1 MSKHIVVVMVLL
13 LISVVWVTPG
23 LGAVK
28 IREGALRDGFLLAGV
43 DGKLLTQDSKDR
55 WFFELGTDVNDGRF
69 FVKPG
74 SAIELLP
81 SSGLEKMTNDVKKR
95 SSGDY
100 RLWGK
105 VTKYEGKNFIFP
117 TYFLPLSKV
126 ERQEVQQPE
135 PSAPQSLNEPNDVI
149 RMPDEVLKKL
159 GGRRIIR
166 TEELEKGLVFESDSM
181 LADRI
186 GFIEGQKINSK
197 LVLDAL
203 GRNARRISVWLLPC
217 HALEHAQE
225 RQMSELEAV
234 RFKIA
239 GIVTRYKGEYY
250 LLLQRA
256 IQVYTHGNFGN

>member
-1 MSKHIVVVMVLL
+1 MVLL
-13 LISVVWVTPG
+13 LISAVSVTPG
-23 LGAVK
+23 FGASK
-28 IREGALRDGFLLAGV
+28 IREGTLRDGFLLAGV
-43 DGKLLTQDSKDR
+43 DGKLLTQDSNDR
-55 WFFELGTDVNDGRF
+55 WLFELGTDVNDGRF
-69 FVKPG
+69 FVKTG
-74 SAIELLP
+74 LAIELLP
-81 SSGLEKMTNDVKKR
+81 SSGLEKMRNDVKKR

-126 ERQEVQQPE
+126 ERHEAQQTEEPAPE
-135 PSAPQSLNEPNDVI
+135 SLNEPNDVLTI
-149 RMPDEVLKKL
+149 PDEVLKKL

-166 TEELEKGLVFESDSM
+166 TEELEKGLVLESDSM

-186 GFIEGQKINSK
+186 GFIEGEKINSK
-197 LVLDAL
+197 LVL
-203 GRNARRISVWLLPC
+203 GRNARQISFRLLPC
-217 HALEHAQE
+217 HGLEHAQQ

-234 RFKIA
+234 RFKTA

-256 IQVYTHGNFGN
+256 IRVYTHGNFGN

>member
-1 MSKHIVVVMVLL
+1 MSKYLVVVMVLF
-13 LISVVWVTPG
+13 LISVISMEPG
-23 LGAVK
+23 FGASKV
-28 IREGALRDGFLLAGV
+28 REGALRDGFLLAGV
-43 DGKLLTQDSKDR
+43 DGKLLTQDSNDR
-55 WFFELGTDVNDGRF
+55 WLFELGTDVNDGRF
-69 FVKPG
+69 FVKTG

-81 SSGLEKMTNDVKKR
+81 SSGLEKMTYDVKKR
-95 SSGDY
+95 SSGNY

-105 VTKYEGKNFIFP
+105 VTKYEDKNFIFP

-126 ERQEVQQPE
+126 ESQEIQQPE
-135 PSAPQSLNEPNDVI
+135 QPAPQSLNEPNDVI

-166 TEELEKGLVFESDSM
+166 TEELEKGLVLESDSM

-186 GFIEGQKINSK
+186 GFIEGEKINSK

-203 GRNARRISVWLLPC
+203 GRNARRISFRLLPC
-217 HALEHAQE
+217 IALEHAQQQ
-225 RQMSELEAV
+225 QMSELEAV
-234 RFKIA
+234 RFKTA

-256 IQVYTHGNFGN
+256 ISVYTHGNFGN